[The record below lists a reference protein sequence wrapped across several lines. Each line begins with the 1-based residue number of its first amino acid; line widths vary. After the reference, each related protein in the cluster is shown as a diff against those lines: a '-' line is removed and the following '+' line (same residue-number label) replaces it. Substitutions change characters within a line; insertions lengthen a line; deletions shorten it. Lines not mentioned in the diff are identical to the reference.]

1 MGPAGVA
8 IGDHAL
14 ITAVESYEERLVLH
28 LRSRMSSLPDPY
40 PIIGFNWTVTDDR
53 GTAYTWL
60 GGGGGGGHNED
71 WIFTTL
77 CWTPG
82 PPTPATSLT
91 LHIPGVE
98 GAPDLT
104 VSVPLSA

>member
-1 MGPAGVA
+1 VA
-8 IGDHAL
+8 IGDYAL
-14 ITAVESYEERLVLH
+14 VTAVESYDARLVLH
-28 LRSRMSSLPDPY
+28 FRSRISPLDDPY
-40 PIIGFNWTVTDDR
+40 PIHGFNWTVTDDL

-82 PPTPATSLT
+82 PAGQATRVT
-91 LHIPGVE
+91 LRIPGVE

-104 VSVPLSA
+104 VSVPLPT